1 MIMQKVWRKTSIK
14 TSVHDIR
21 KNGSRLLWKQLKFC
35 ADLFRKSI
43 LPFPEKHA
51 PFLEKDYRQVRSA
64 VFERFFL
71 CRLSKRIRIVS
82 YLYT

>member
-21 KNGSRLLWKQLKFC
+21 KKGSRLLWEQPKFC

-43 LPFPEKHA
+43 LPFLQKHTTFSGKA
-51 PFLEKDYRQVRSA
+51 RTLFWKKITVKLEVLFLNAFFVPF
-64 VFERFFL
+64 
-71 CRLSKRIRIVS
+71 
-82 YLYT
+82 